1 MIDFLGQPSVSK
13 VWNRYGKASANQ
25 DAVIEIC
32 VAYNKRQKWMS
43 TRVRVYPNEWD
54 KLHRRVINRIDAIEI
69 NKQLDQLVADV
80 REVIYDMYKDGQI
93 DIDAIPARLA
103 AKRKPNLTFYDFL
116 DKQVEIRKY
125 GKASITGW
133 RWQRFV
139 ETFKEWGKIKTF
151 YDLTEQK
158 IIEFDRYLK
167 NQGMKANSRW
177 HNKHKFLNSFI
188 RDAQKAGLV
197 QTNPYDMVKIDKGS
211 DDTGVYHCLMPE
223 EFHKLERCPMPN
235 KRLER
240 VRDRFVIQTYTCLSV
255 ADLNKFNPKLV
266 KNIDGKPVYLRSRKK
281 TKQQYTIPLL
291 PPVVE
296 VLQRYKGL
304 PPKMC
309 DQFYNRDLKEVAR
322 IAGLPHK
329 LTTHWARHSGC
340 VLLVAARM
348 SPWVVM
354 TVMGHK
360 NLKTTQK
367 YYALVYPAD
376 VVKEIFGNLD
386 KITEP
391 IKE

>member
-1 MIDFLGQPSVSK
+1 MIDYLGQPSVSK

-32 VAYNKRQKWMS
+32 VAFNRRQKWMS
-43 TRVRVYPNEWD
+43 TRIRVYPHEWD
-54 KLHRRVINRIDAIEI
+54 KVHRRVIKRLDAIEV
-69 NKQLDQLVADV
+69 NKQLDQLVTDV
-80 REVIYDMYKDGQI
+80 REVIYDMHKEGQI

-103 AKRKPNLTFYDFL
+103 AKRKPNLTFFDFL

-139 ETFKEWGKIKTF
+139 ETFKEWGRIKTF

-197 QTNPYDMVKIDKGS
+197 QTNPYDMVKIDRGS
-211 DDTGVYHCLMPE
+211 DDTGVHHCLMPE
-223 EFHKLERCPMPN
+223 EFHKLEHCTMPS

-240 VRDRFVIQTYTCLSV
+240 VRDRFVIQTYTCMSI
-255 ADLNKFNPKLV
+255 ADLNKFDPKLIKQV
-266 KNIDGKPVYLRSRKK
+266 DGKPVYLRSRKK
-281 TKQQYTIPLL
+281 TTERYTIPLL
-291 PPVVE
+291 PPVFD
-296 VLQRYKGL
+296 VLERYGGM

-309 DQFYNRDLKEVAR
+309 DQFYNRDLKKVAK
-322 IAGLPHK
+322 IAGLPYNI
-329 LTTHWARHSGC
+329 TTHWARHSGS
-340 VLLVAARM
+340 VLLIAGGISIFTVAKI
-348 SPWVVM
+348 
-354 TVMGHK
+354 MGHK
-360 NLKTTQK
+360 NIKTTMR
-367 YYALVYPAD
+367 YYAKVYPEA
-376 VVKEIFGNLD
+376 VVNELNEKID
-386 KITEP
+386 KI
-391 IKE
+391 I